1 MAPETLM
8 VYYGYRVH
16 PQTHGYTIVAFHP
29 RRVRLPAAEG
39 EAATGGAMRL
49 QASEAAGGRRTG
61 QWAASTAA
69 AMDTSAARPYRSCD
83 CCPVP
88 TARG

>member
-1 MAPETLM
+1 MERQGGEEKKDGFDRT
-8 VYYGYRVH
+8 
-16 PQTHGYTIVAFHP
+16 
-29 RRVRLPAAEG
+29 AEG

-49 QASEAAGGRRTG
+49 QASEAAGSGQTG
-61 QWAASTAA
+61 QWAVSTAV